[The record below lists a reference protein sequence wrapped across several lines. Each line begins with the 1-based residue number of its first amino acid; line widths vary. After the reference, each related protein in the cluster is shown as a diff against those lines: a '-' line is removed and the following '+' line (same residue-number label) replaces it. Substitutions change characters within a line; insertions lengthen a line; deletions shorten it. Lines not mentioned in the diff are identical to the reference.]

1 MSYDQ
6 DQADIGTEIN
16 ERELMAEVAAA
27 PIVPGWVPMNSR
39 APEIEPDRQALVG
52 AIVAQCGWNIDDLA
66 EPANVTTLIDD
77 TREGLATNI
86 AKLDRML
93 LLLGTIRDEVAQT
106 LANLM
111 EDDHEAIAGL
121 SVERSRG
128 LKTEWDRDGTWRAV
142 RFAIVERWATGAV
155 ASGTPEMVDRV
166 LADVKTAHNALSPS
180 VNGLKALQINP
191 DEFRSTTRSPR
202 WQVKVR

>member
-16 ERELMAEVAAA
+16 ERELFAI
-27 PIVPGWVPMNSR
+27 PPD
-39 APEIEPDRQALVG
+39 IEPDRQALVG

-93 LLLGTIRDEVAQT
+93 LLLGTIRDEVART
-106 LANLM
+106 LAGLM
-111 EDDHEAIAGL
+111 EDDQEAIAGMM
-121 SVERSRG
+121 VIRSRSDRV
-128 LKTEWDRDGTWRAV
+128 EWDKDGCWRA
-142 RFAIVERWATGAV
+142 AKCSIVDRWATGAI
-155 ASGTPEMVDRV
+155 AAGTPQMVERV
-166 LADVKTAHNALSPS
+166 LDDINTAFAVTPR
-180 VNGLKALQINP
+180 VGGLKAIGVNP
-191 DEFRSTTRSPR
+191 HEYRAVTRGTHYS
-202 WQVKVR
+202 VKVNPGA

>member
-77 TREGLATNI
+77 TREGLATTI
-86 AKLDRML
+86 SKLDRML

-106 LANLM
+106 IAGLM
-111 EDDHEAIAGL
+111 EKDVEAIAGL
-121 SVERSRG
+121 AVERSRY
-128 LKTEWDRDGTWRAV
+128 LKTDWDKDGAWRAT
-142 RFAIVERWATGAV
+142 RFAIVERWASGAV
-155 ASGTPEMVDRV
+155 ATGTPAMVDRV
-166 LADVKTAHNALSPS
+166 LADISAAYSMTPKVT
-180 VNGLKALQINP
+180 GLRAIGVEA
-191 DEFRSTTRSPR
+191 DEYRATSRSPR
-202 WQVKVR
+202 WTVKVTG